1 MDINHTKYLFH
12 FRARQ
17 KNMNTE
23 QHFLQI
29 HISQPVISKN
39 EFEKKKKEETSKLF
53 MPWHSNACSTYTCH
67 WVVEVYQIISFRC
80 GHLYIEI
87 CNMAVHPYVFK
98 YDERYYS
105 SYINRKVLS
114 NTNKY
119 TIKSKFI
126 SIKVYIFTLY
136 ESQYRFMESI
146 TVIASERNLILP
158 F

>member
-1 MDINHTKYLFH
+1 
-12 FRARQ
+12 
-17 KNMNTE
+17 MNTE

-98 YDERYYS
+98 YDESYYS
-105 SYINRKVLS
+105 FYINRKVLS

>member
-1 MDINHTKYLFH
+1 MQKKWSKFYLDINHTEYLFH
-12 FRARQ
+12 FRVRQ

-105 SYINRKVLS
+105 FYINRKVLS
-114 NTNKY
+114 TV
-119 TIKSKFI
+119 IRI
-126 SIKVYIFTLY
+126 SIPLNQNLFLLRSIYLLYMKVN
-136 ESQYRFMESI
+136 
-146 TVIASERNLILP
+146 IALWRV
-158 F
+158 